1 MKGQTDRHM
10 DRQTDESD
18 LIGGCSTDIEPPIQ
32 INIKYI
38 QKQQDKNDFYDPYL
52 DDLLMTGRV
61 SIQQNMLANT
71 GSNFFPSKPC
81 LPHFQS
87 KTDTNQTIN

>member
-10 DRQTDESD
+10 DRQTDKSD

-38 QKQQDKNDFYDPYL
+38 QKQQDKNDFYDP
-52 DDLLMTGRV
+52 
-61 SIQQNMLANT
+61 
-71 GSNFFPSKPC
+71 
-81 LPHFQS
+81 
-87 KTDTNQTIN
+87 

>member
-38 QKQQDKNDFYDPYL
+38 QKQQDKNDFYDP
-52 DDLLMTGRV
+52 
-61 SIQQNMLANT
+61 
-71 GSNFFPSKPC
+71 
-81 LPHFQS
+81 
-87 KTDTNQTIN
+87 